1 MGAGYLGPGETRPNC
16 GQEESGAAPKGFIS
30 TEVNFKETIREREM
44 NDSQVESQRG
54 REEPSITERPKAL
67 MFEPD
72 SHSPSAALP
81 AV

>member
-16 GQEESGAAPKGFIS
+16 AQKEPRAAPKGFLS
-30 TEVNFKETIREREM
+30 TEVNFKETMREREM
-44 NDSQVESQRG
+44 NNGQVESQRS
-54 REEPSITERPKAL
+54 REEPSIIERPKAL
-67 MFEPD
+67 MFEQD